1 MVSLKRTAEASMGVV
16 ALPAY
21 VCREEV
27 KAGRLRRVL
36 PHWIAAEST
45 IPALMPSRRGMSA
58 AARAFLEH
66 VAEGFPGRCSF
77 KLLQGLGVWDE
88 T

>member
-1 MVSLKRTAEASMGVV
+1 MGAV

-27 KAGRLRRVL
+27 MAGRLRRVL

-45 IPALMPSRRGMSA
+45 ISALMPSRRGMSA
-58 AARAFLEH
+58 AARAF
-66 VAEGFPGRCSF
+66 
-77 KLLQGLGVWDE
+77 
-88 T
+88 